1 MSVCINKRDQYWH
14 DTTPDIFVQYYRV
27 TEKKKQRKCL
37 STWKKHETVLRNDNI
52 LKGLENSGFPLTAAG
67 TRSR

>member
-27 TEKKKQRKCL
+27 TEKKK
-37 STWKKHETVLRNDNI
+37 TKKVFINLEETRNRAQ
-52 LKGLENSGFPLTAAG
+52 K
-67 TRSR
+67 